1 MVADIEE
8 GIVTRLNRLE
18 REYSKLQTDYCALK
32 IELHNRKKEIVNLT
46 KLVEKQKVKIEN
58 LKKR

>member
-8 GIVTRLNRLE
+8 NIVAQLNKLE
-18 REYSKLQTDYCALK
+18 REYSKLQTDYYALK

-46 KLVEKQKVKIEN
+46 KLVEKQRVKIEN